1 MRIFLLFILLLTFSC
16 KKKDPNKIDYINLE
30 EEGIR
35 KVGIQI
41 NTRIEKS
48 LEELST
54 DNIICQYRCKDNNLL
69 TEKSRFYFNITSDEK
84 ILYVYINQDNLCNNN
99 SPGLT
104 VNELK
109 IYKIPIEL
117 INEESIWTM
126 EEDVH
131 ITGKPISENYY
142 WVQFDSKF
150 KEKSFERISK
160 SKRRNYNDKDE
171 FFYKID
177 TLYTNDIVIRMTKS
191 QSNRIENALKII
203 ASEY

>member
-1 MRIFLLFILLLTFSC
+1 MRIILLFILLLTISC
-16 KKKDPNKIDYINLE
+16 KKKDPNKVDYINLE
-30 EEGIR
+30 EDGFR
-35 KVGIQI
+35 KVEIPI
-41 NTRIEKS
+41 NSRIEKS

-54 DNIICQYRCKDNNLL
+54 DNIICQYNCKDNNLL
-69 TEKSRFYFNITSDEK
+69 TEKSRFYFNINSTEK
-84 ILYVYINQDNLCNNN
+84 TLYVYINQDNLCNND

-104 VNELK
+104 VNEQK

-126 EEDVH
+126 EEDVY
-131 ITGKPISENYY
+131 ITGNPISENYY

-150 KEKSFERISK
+150 KEKSFQRISK
-160 SKRRNYNDKDE
+160 SKRRNYDDKDK

-203 ASEY
+203 ATEY